1 MRSRCLPH
9 GGTFSKGCKQ
19 VVQMQNCKRSVNYLK
34 RACKNCV
41 SVAYAVRGFFRG
53 GHRSKRK
60 FLSDQIEGV
69 IAGRK
74 TSSHLNKKV
83 CGGYQKRLFVSD

>member
-41 SVAYAVRGFFRG
+41 PVAYAVRGFFRTNAVKIVQLNV
-53 GHRSKRK
+53 RRK
-60 FLSDQIEGV
+60 FFEKSLV
-69 IAGRK
+69 
-74 TSSHLNKKV
+74 
-83 CGGYQKRLFVSD
+83 QKPSEYG